1 MNLRNAVAIA
11 AIVLAPAAAQAQEAA
26 TEVAVTPAAST
37 GALAFQLNKAETRE
51 GSCQLTFV
59 VQNDTG
65 TVIQKSIYNIVIIDT
80 EGAVSQLVNIEF
92 RPLPVGRPKV
102 QGFGIAGVPC
112 ESISAISIND
122 FTECTAED
130 GTASR
135 LCEDA
140 ITESSRIGIA
150 FPWTP

>member
-1 MNLRNAVAIA
+1 MNFRIAATAAVFALAPVASLAQDTTTAVAE
-11 AIVLAPAAAQAQEAA
+11 P
-26 TEVAVTPAAST
+26 T
-37 GALAFQLNKAETRE
+37 GTLAFQLNKAETRE

-59 VQNDTG
+59 VQNNTG
-65 TVIQKSIYNIVIIDT
+65 TVIEKSIYNIAIIDT

-102 QGFGIAGVPC
+102 QGFGISGVPC
-112 ESISAISIND
+112 ESISAISINE

-130 GTASR
+130 GTASG

-140 ITESSRIGIA
+140 ITQSSRIPIE
-150 FPWTP
+150 FPWTL